1 MTWKQPVNASTYEI
15 WHYVVKVKQ
24 VTTSSTTIL
33 PYNNTG
39 DKVQVETIEK
49 LMPDTLYEILVASEN
64 SVGMGGFSEDHLL
77 VVTTSFGRLIELF
90 YNCC

>member
-1 MTWKQPVNASTYEI
+1 MTWKQPVDAPSHAI
-15 WHYVVKVKQ
+15 SHYVVKVKQ

-33 PYNNTG
+33 PYTNTG
-39 DKVQVETIEK
+39 DDIQTGTIEK
-49 LMPDTLYEILVASEN
+49 LMPDTLYKILVASEN

-77 VVTTSFGRLIELF
+77 AVTTSFGKLIESF